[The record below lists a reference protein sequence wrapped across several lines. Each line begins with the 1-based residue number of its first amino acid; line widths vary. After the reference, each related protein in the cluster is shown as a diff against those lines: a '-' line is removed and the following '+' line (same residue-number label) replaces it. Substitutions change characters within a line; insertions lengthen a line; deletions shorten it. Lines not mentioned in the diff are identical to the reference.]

1 LALRPWRVQTGT
13 SESPLRIRA
22 AAISGQPDLALEK
35 ELMASRRPG
44 EPVVALLRA
53 GALLEAVPFDA
64 IMPMPGRNCQG
75 WPVLS
80 GTICGDSPGAA
91 SPSSAGACALHL
103 HSFR

>member
-35 ELMASRRPG
+35 KPMASRRPG

-53 GALLEAVPFDA
+53 GALLEAVPLDA
-64 IMPMPGRNCQG
+64 IMPMAGRNCPG
-75 WPVLS
+75 WPALS
-80 GTICGDSPGAA
+80 GTIWGDSGAPQPFL
-91 SPSSAGACALHL
+91 SGRLRALHL
-103 HSFR
+103 QSFR